1 MAAPTPG
8 WETAVPSGEED
19 PWADVTIGIIAPL
32 PVEAAAMSTLVGDPV
47 TARIPMDPSEYR
59 VGHMASTDPARP
71 HRVVLTVMPEDN
83 TRNAATT
90 CTNMLRSFPRLR
102 SVILTGV
109 AGGVP
114 APGDPEHHVR
124 IGDVVI
130 AVDGVVDISHTR
142 QGRGAAEPRRPL
154 GGMSMDLKRAANHL
168 QELVFLDQGIPWAQ
182 LLAPAQDRP
191 MAVFARPSPESDVLH
206 RGGQRIPHPPRRQSG
221 HPDGLPK
228 VHFGLIASGDVL
240 VVSERMRDDL
250 SARHHVLAVEMEA
263 AGIAASAS
271 NHGMPWFVVRGIVD
285 YCDGHKNDRWHRYA
299 ALVSA
304 GCVRAILAACPPFPV
319 WRTTAGGVPDLLPE
333 WTLDRLRALLRQA
346 SEVDP
351 GEVWQR
357 ATDGLIPLPE
367 RSTTLGEMVTLLS
380 GRNAGSNHVP
390 PLLALVEQVAVRVEQ
405 PLATQLRA
413 WVDNEAEPRTLV
425 GEPLQA
431 YRVRAESSH
440 RGNRGQHDARP
451 LVRPCLLIQIEPDGI
466 DRDLCEVRYWI
477 QRRAQT
483 WQPEA
488 SAPRQ
493 TSFQEVERVMED
505 AIRHAEA
512 IWQGLDEGDAVE
524 IELLLPT
531 DLLHLAVEWWHTELE
546 APAPTPLCLDYPVV
560 VRSLDR
566 MRAPHRHRVWAN
578 RWRALWQPPP
588 GHHVFWGRSHARGD
602 DLAGWNAQLRR
613 DRDVTTVVLGSPPQE
628 PAGRDEL
635 RSALNA
641 GIPVILWDRRSPLT
655 EEASALLGRILDGEP
670 TELAPRIRA
679 LRMEAAE
686 LGPDERRRHP
696 GYHLALLWDDPDRN
710 VYHAGAGTGGS
721 EGEAHP

>member
-1 MAAPTPG
+1 MAGPTPG
-8 WETAVPSGEED
+8 WETVGPTGEDD
-19 PWADVTIGIIAPL
+19 PWSDVTIGIIAAL
-32 PVEAAAMSTLVGDPV
+32 PVESAAMSTLISEPV
-47 TARIPMDPSEYR
+47 TARIPQDPSQYR
-59 VGHMASTDPARP
+59 IGHLASADPDRP
-71 HRVVLTVMPEDN
+71 HRVVLTTMPEDN

-102 SVILTGV
+102 SVILTGI

-114 APGDPEHHVR
+114 TPEDPEHHVR
-124 IGDVVI
+124 LGDVVI
-130 AVDGVVDISHTR
+130 AVDGVVDIGHTR

-154 GGMSMDLKRAANHL
+154 GGMSMDMKRAANHL
-168 QELVFLDQGIPWAQ
+168 QELAVLDQAMPWHQ
-182 LLAPAQDRP
+182 LLSPAQDRP
-191 MAVFARPSPESDVLH
+191 MAVFARPSADKDVVY
-206 RGGQRIPHPPRRQSG
+206 RGGRRVPHPSRKESG
-221 HPDGLPK
+221 HPDEIPK
-228 VHFGLIASGDVL
+228 VHFGLIASGDMLL
-240 VVSERMRDDL
+240 VNERVRDDL
-250 SARHHVLAVEMEA
+250 SARHHVLAIEMEA
-263 AGIAASAS
+263 AGVAASAS

-285 YCDGHKNDRWHRYA
+285 YCDGHKNDHWHRYA
-299 ALVSA
+299 SLVSA

-319 WRTTAGGVPDLLPE
+319 WRTTAGGVPALLPE
-333 WTLDRLRALLRQA
+333 WTLDRLRSLLRQA
-346 SEVDP
+346 TAVDP
-351 GEVWQR
+351 GEVWEA
-357 ATDGLIPLPE
+357 ATGGLIPLPE
-367 RSTTLGEMVTLLS
+367 RSCTLGEMVALLAD
-380 GRNAGSNHVP
+380 RNAGPDHVP
-390 PLLALVEQVAVRVEQ
+390 PLLALVEQVVVRVEQ
-405 PLATQLRA
+405 PLATQLRT
-413 WVDNEAEPRTLV
+413 WVDNEAEPRTHI
-425 GEPLQA
+425 GEPLRA
-431 YRVRAESSH
+431 YRALAEGSR
-440 RGNRGQHDARP
+440 RGKAAPSGQRP
-451 LVRPCLLIQIEPDGI
+451 PVRPCLLIQIERDGI

-488 SAPRQ
+488 SALRQ

-531 DLLHLAVEWWHTELE
+531 DLLHLAVEWWCTELE

-566 MRAPHRHRVWAN
+566 MRAAHRHRVWAN
-578 RWRALWQPPP
+578 RWRTLWQPPP
-588 GHHVFWGRSHARGD
+588 GHRVFWGRGHAHGD
-602 DLAGWNAQLRR
+602 DLGAWNAQLRR
-613 DRDVTTVVLGSPPQE
+613 DRELTTVVLGSPPHE
-628 PAGRDEL
+628 PAGGDEL

-655 EEASALLGRILDGEP
+655 AEAAALLGRIFEGEP

-710 VYHAGAGTGGS
+710 VYHAGSGTDGH
-721 EGEAHP
+721 EREAHP

>member
-1 MAAPTPG
+1 M
-8 WETAVPSGEED
+8 
-19 PWADVTIGIIAPL
+19 
-32 PVEAAAMSTLVGDPV
+32 
-47 TARIPMDPSEYR
+47 
-59 VGHMASTDPARP
+59 
-71 HRVVLTVMPEDN
+71 
-83 TRNAATT
+83 
-90 CTNMLRSFPRLR
+90 
-102 SVILTGV
+102 
-109 AGGVP
+109 
-114 APGDPEHHVR
+114 
-124 IGDVVI
+124 
-130 AVDGVVDISHTR
+130 
-142 QGRGAAEPRRPL
+142 
-154 GGMSMDLKRAANHL
+154 
-168 QELVFLDQGIPWAQ
+168 
-182 LLAPAQDRP
+182 
-191 MAVFARPSPESDVLH
+191 
-206 RGGQRIPHPPRRQSG
+206 
-221 HPDGLPK
+221 
-228 VHFGLIASGDVL
+228 
-240 VVSERMRDDL
+240 
-250 SARHHVLAVEMEA
+250 
-263 AGIAASAS
+263 
-271 NHGMPWFVVRGIVD
+271 
-285 YCDGHKNDRWHRYA
+285 
-299 ALVSA
+299 
-304 GCVRAILAACPPFPV
+304 
-319 WRTTAGGVPDLLPE
+319 
-333 WTLDRLRALLRQA
+333 
-346 SEVDP
+346 
-351 GEVWQR
+351 
-357 ATDGLIPLPE
+357 
-367 RSTTLGEMVTLLS
+367 
-380 GRNAGSNHVP
+380 
-390 PLLALVEQVAVRVEQ
+390 
-405 PLATQLRA
+405 
-413 WVDNEAEPRTLV
+413 
-425 GEPLQA
+425 
-431 YRVRAESSH
+431 
-440 RGNRGQHDARP
+440 
-451 LVRPCLLIQIEPDGI
+451 
-466 DRDLCEVRYWI
+466 
-477 QRRAQT
+477 
-483 WQPEA
+483 
-488 SAPRQ
+488 
-493 TSFQEVERVMED
+493 MED